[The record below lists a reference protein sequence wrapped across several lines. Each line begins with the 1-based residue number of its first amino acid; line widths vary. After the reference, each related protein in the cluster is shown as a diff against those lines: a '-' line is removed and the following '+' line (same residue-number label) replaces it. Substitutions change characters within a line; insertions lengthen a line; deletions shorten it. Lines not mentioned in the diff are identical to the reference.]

1 MINHFFIYLF
11 IVFILFIILFN
22 GLPVY
27 NYYKKSFE
35 KFYPENNIPQ
45 FVKNYEEINN
55 LAPPDY
61 SVENIT
67 EYNFNRLFEKVA
79 MINKNKINLEN
90 KTNYNFYTQSTTDDK
105 LRMDLD
111 DISKFVLKTI
121 NNDGYYDFAKTNFGD
136 VKVWVDKNGNEEI
149 TYELFLWDK
158 RNYFEIKLLVNVV
171 KFVEEQE
178 ATQFG
183 IRESPY
189 LTPYFNIGYPF
200 ADQIIP
206 LPTDIITTEHAA
218 SSLSSI
224 KPNIPAKIKLLYI
237 NEIQI
242 QNSTLIVDY
251 QKNKYPFKK
260 LDVDENGFSGITD
273 MSLEYIKIRGDK
285 NPYLE
290 KGTQYNQ
297 WPTLDEQPKFMG
309 QFPSKAPPQ
318 LWDVDSIYYYGK
330 PEKEEIKY
338 TPTEFQTPFE
348 DKRLCDVYEPGTR
361 WSSDKEELQGQF
373 WPSNYAIP
381 RNCGENEWLFD
392 LSRNNPGNNTNVG
405 GGKR

>member
-1 MINHFFIYLF
+1 MNNNILIYV
-11 IVFILFIILFN
+11 IIIIILIIITIIFFT
-22 GLPVY
+22 Y
-27 NYYKKSFE
+27 NNKTIPFE
-35 KFYPENNIPQ
+35 KFFQKDNIPE

-55 LAPPDY
+55 NAPPDY

-79 MINKNKINLEN
+79 LINKNKINLES
-90 KTNYNFYTQSTTDDK
+90 KSNYNFYTQSTTDDK

-111 DISKFVLKTI
+111 IVSKFVLKTI
-121 NNDGYYDFAKTNFGD
+121 NNDGYYNFAKTNFGD
-136 VKVWVDKNGNEEI
+136 VKVWVDKKGNEEI
-149 TYELFLWDK
+149 SYEIFLWDMK
-158 RNYFEIKLLVNVV
+158 NYFEIKLLVSVV

-178 ATQFG
+178 ATLFG

-189 LTPYFNIGYPF
+189 ITPYYNIGYPF
-200 ADQIIP
+200 KDQIIP

-237 NEIQI
+237 NEIQV

-251 QKNKYPFKK
+251 QKNKYPFRK
-260 LDVDENGFSGITD
+260 LTVNEDGFSGITD
-273 MSLEYIKIRGDK
+273 MSLEYIKIKGDK

-297 WPTLDEQPKFMG
+297 WPTLDEQPKWMG

-318 LWDVDSIYYYGK
+318 LWDDDSIYYYGK

-338 TPTEFQTPFE
+338 TPTESQSPFD

-373 WPSNYAIP
+373 WPSNYAVP